1 MANLFCLAPVCS
13 SLADY
18 IEQITENRTESSLTE
33 ERKNPGKPHI
43 ETSKGRSYLPSVAAS
58 NMCSKKSGELR
69 TRGDGKGTRIACAA
83 EGEGNF
89 FEVTERD
96 LTGLRFELL
105 V

>member
-1 MANLFCLAPVCS
+1 M
-13 SLADY
+13 
-18 IEQITENRTESSLTE
+18 
-33 ERKNPGKPHI
+33 
-43 ETSKGRSYLPSVAAS
+43 PSVAAS
-58 NMCSKKSGELR
+58 NMCSKKIGELR
-69 TRGDGKGTRIACAA
+69 TRGDGKGTRKACAA

>member
-1 MANLFCLAPVCS
+1 M
-13 SLADY
+13 
-18 IEQITENRTESSLTE
+18 
-33 ERKNPGKPHI
+33 
-43 ETSKGRSYLPSVAAS
+43 PSVAAS

-96 LTGLRFELL
+96 LTGLRFELS